1 MFSYLGVFDT
11 ERAARDAHQKLLD
24 LGLND
29 SRALLASDFKKS
41 GGGKPMQTSSVADE
55 DGQEDDPSPMVSS
68 VKASS
73 VVSGQGRDA
82 GEAVAKA
89 VSDGLIPGGNARQCQ
104 TLLENGR
111 SLVAVFAV
119 FGYGD
124 AAINILEEKGE
135 LVESVRADDPSPFSD
150 WFGIPTLSRSRPS
163 ANLTSSSWTFSS
175 IFGLG
180 LLSKDQSKP
189 VIGVKTL
196 SGKQAGWTSSLGL
209 PILAGAKRP
218 YKSLL
223 GLKTLTGQ
231 NPPGQDKDWSTS
243 LGFPTL
249 SRNPAPLSSLF
260 GIPTLSRKR
269 PDNGPAKK

>member
-1 MFSYLGVFDT
+1 MFSYIGVFDT

-29 SRALLASDFKKS
+29 SRALLASNFKNS

-55 DGQEDDPSPMVSS
+55 DGQEDDPSPV
-68 VKASS
+68 ASS
-73 VVSGQGRDA
+73 PASGQKQDA
-82 GEAVAKA
+82 GEAIARA

-104 TLLENGR
+104 AMLENGK

-124 AAINILEEKGE
+124 AAINILEENGE
-135 LVESVRADDPSPFSD
+135 LVEAVRADDPSPFSD
-150 WFGIPTLSRSRPS
+150 WFGIPTLSRARPA
-163 ANLTSSSWTFSS
+163 ANLISSSWTFSS

-180 LLSKDQSKP
+180 LLSKDQFKP

-196 SGKQAGWTSSLGL
+196 SDKQAGWTSSLGL
-209 PILAGAKRP
+209 PILAGDKGP
-218 YKSLL
+218 YKPFL

-231 NPPGQDKDWSTS
+231 DPPGQDKDWSSS

-260 GIPTLSRKR
+260 GIPTLSCKR
-269 PDNGPAKK
+269 PDDGPAKK